1 MNRPLGFLLCLLLA
15 TVVGCSKG
23 DQPTYANVKG
33 TVMYN
38 GKPVEKGK
46 ITFEILG
53 RPPQTLDI
61 VGGEFNGQA
70 MVGENK
76 VSVSAKKKTTN
87 APKLTGAAA
96 KDAEAQIKGYTEKR
110 PGSFGGPPVDYDP
123 SMVEYIPPEWGTNS
137 TQKRVIEAGQTNQF
151 EISIKS
157 KN

>member
-1 MNRPLGFLLCLLLA
+1 MKRLFGFPLCLILA

-23 DQPTYANVKG
+23 DQPTYANIKG
-33 TVMYN
+33 TVTYN
-38 GKPVEKGK
+38 GKPIEKGK

-53 RPPQTLDI
+53 RPPQTMDI

-76 VSVSAKKKTTN
+76 VSVSAKKKSSSG
-87 APKLTGAAA
+87 PKLSGPAL

-137 TQKRVIEAGQTNQF
+137 TQKRVVEAGQTNQF
-151 EISIKS
+151 EFSIKA
-157 KN
+157 KQ